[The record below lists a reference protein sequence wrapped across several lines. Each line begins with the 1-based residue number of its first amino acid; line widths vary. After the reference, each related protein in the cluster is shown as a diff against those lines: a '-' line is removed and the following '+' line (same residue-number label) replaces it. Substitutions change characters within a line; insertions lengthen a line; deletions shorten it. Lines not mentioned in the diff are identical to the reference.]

1 VGRNQGVQQNVKFVI
16 CLVLIVLIH
25 LINWWKVKKII
36 LMKICEYTVETWHL
50 ASHLN
55 FTSKLNQHIRWIY
68 FTWNTIN
75 KGNEYQWSIA
85 LHSSKSR
92 QQYTV
97 GYVHKGIAN
106 LL

>member
-75 KGNEYQWSIA
+75 KGN
-85 LHSSKSR
+85 
-92 QQYTV
+92 
-97 GYVHKGIAN
+97 
-106 LL
+106 